1 MNEEVKK
8 LMAKTGMS
16 MMEAIARVAQ
26 INQGDGNSDGDGDKA
41 KPSVPAPPAP
51 QPETNETQ

>member
-1 MNEEVKK
+1 MNEEAKK

-16 MMEAIARVAQ
+16 MMEAIAR

-41 KPSVPAPPAP
+41 EPSVPAPPAP